1 MIFNPS
7 IRPILEIICSVKR
20 QEAMIEI
27 FSQCLQ
33 FACTYKGNGTCPTY
47 DDECLARPLKKFIA
61 DHVWRLQLGVASHSM
76 SIALCHLLQKIGLD
90 VESEIDLLDVG
101 ARNKVSLEELCRKS
115 VDGSI
120 KRGKF
125 SSIALNHASTLCMN
139 FDLSWRKKESIK
151 LLEASV
157 KNQSEILNRVQLLL
171 TSLIWMN
178 EEYTLTQP
186 NFAIVPPI
194 NRATMLLQLSTSIKT
209 VTSWQTSI
217 KKIREEMGS
226 IVAAIVQRLK
236 WAAGANPAIIELF
249 TAFTSTVNSNK
260 LYFDRCSKLMSKAI
274 NYCESVLHYEAL
286 RFPSTD
292 ASVQD
297 QIFLNLVS
305 RWEKSC
311 TLTASCANAV
321 SPVEEALVELL
332 DPEGPIDHVWLGNVA
347 ALIDDMTD
355 QVQSEI
361 NQVEKDIF
369 TSQDNL
375 YSDAQRLRT
384 LMGIHHRMA
393 GEVRTLLRSTLRI
406 DGPHV
411 NSIKDYLKRYKEFL
425 DVVSDLHG
433 NVLSKDFTEEIVNG
447 TLMQITAALGELHGV
462 FDDLFSFEKD
472 FKDGVEGEDRQ
483 QDSSMISPTRKSK
496 KGRSIDSCF
505 VMKFKNKIQNIVS
518 QVRKHNKN
526 VMHTLYLFGVVSE

>member
-1 MIFNPS
+1 M
-7 IRPILEIICSVKR
+7 
-20 QEAMIEI
+20 
-27 FSQCLQ
+27 Q
-33 FACTYKGNGTCPTY
+33 FACTYKGNGICTTY
-47 DDECLARPLKKFIA
+47 DDESLARPLKKFIA

-90 VESEIDLLDVG
+90 VQSEIDLLDVG
-101 ARNKVSLEELCRKS
+101 ARNKVALEELCRKS

-120 KRGKF
+120 KRGQF

-151 LLEASV
+151 LLEACV
-157 KNQSEILNRVQLLL
+157 QNQSEIVKRSQLLL

-178 EEYTLTQP
+178 EEFMASQP

-194 NRATMLLQLSTSIKT
+194 NRTTLLLQLSTSMKT
-209 VTSWQTSI
+209 VTSWKASI
-217 KKIREEMGS
+217 KKIREEIGN
-226 IVAAIVQRLK
+226 IVAVIVQRLK
-236 WAAGANPAIIELF
+236 WASGANPAIIELF
-249 TAFTSTVNSNK
+249 TAFTNTVNANK
-260 LYFDRCSKLMSKAI
+260 LHFDRCSKLVSTAMS
-274 NYCESVLHYEAL
+274 YCESILHYEAL
-286 RFPSTD
+286 RLRTPD
-292 ASVQD
+292 ASIQD

-311 TLTASCANAV
+311 MLSASCSNAV

-332 DPEGPIDHVWLGNVA
+332 DPEGPIDHIWLGNVA

-369 TSQDNL
+369 SSQDNL

-393 GEVRTLLRSTLRI
+393 GEVRTLLRSTLRV

-425 DVVSDLHG
+425 DVLSDLHG

-447 TLMQITAALGELHGV
+447 TLMQITAALSDLHGV

-472 FKDGVEGEDRQ
+472 FRDGVENEDRQ
-483 QDSSMISPTRKSK
+483 PDSSVISPTRKGK
-496 KGRSIDSCF
+496 KGKPNASHIFVTQQLTKSFFRSQAH
-505 VMKFKNKIQNIVS
+505 KRNKSVT
-518 QVRKHNKN
+518 R
-526 VMHTLYLFGVVSE
+526 TPYRYGAEFE

>member
-1 MIFNPS
+1 
-7 IRPILEIICSVKR
+7 
-20 QEAMIEI
+20 MIEI

-33 FACTYKGNGTCPTY
+33 FACTYKGNGICPTY

-125 SSIALNHASTLCMN
+125 SSIALNHASTLCVN
-139 FDLSWRKKESIK
+139 FDYSWRKKESIK
-151 LLEASV
+151 LLEAAV
-157 KNQSEILNRVQLLL
+157 KNQSETLKRAQLLL

-178 EEYTLTQP
+178 EEYTVSQP
-186 NFAIVPPI
+186 NFTIVPPI
-194 NRATMLLQLSTSIKT
+194 NRTKLLLQLSTAIKT
-209 VTSWQTSI
+209 VTSWQTTV
-217 KKIREEMGS
+217 KKIREEIGT

-249 TAFTSTVNSNK
+249 TSFTNTVNTNK
-260 LYFDRCSKLMSKAI
+260 LHFDRCAKLMSKAMS
-274 NYCESVLHYEAL
+274 YCESVLHYEAL
-286 RFPSTD
+286 RLRSTD
-292 ASVQD
+292 ASLQD
-297 QIFLNLVS
+297 QIFLNLVA

-311 TLTASCANAV
+311 LLTASCANAV

-496 KGRSIDSCF
+496 KGGCPNALARLLLVFCLF
-505 VMKFKNKIQNIVS
+505 FRHQKFKKFHS
-518 QVRKHNKN
+518 QVHKHSKN
-526 VMHTLYLFGVVSE
+526 VTHTLYRFGVAFA